1 LVTSMT
7 TGCVSTVDG
16 GHRAA
21 VPLRKDKIFSR
32 YQMPVADVFN
42 AVKHV
47 LGAEKG
53 GLGVLQAENRI
64 NNTVVAKVD
73 ARTVWIRVT
82 EVEPTVAE
90 VVTQVRTD
98 AGWSDLDLAA
108 EIDKQIALRLQILMS
123 GGR

>member
-1 LVTSMT
+1 M
-7 TGCVSTVDG
+7 
-16 GHRAA
+16 
-21 VPLRKDKIFSR
+21 
-32 YQMPVADVFN
+32 
-42 AVKHV
+42 
-47 LGAEKG
+47 
-53 GLGVLQAENRI
+53 QAENRI

-108 EIDKQIALRLQILMS
+108 EIDKQIALRLQLLMS